1 MTTRNPVLLIH
12 GIDDTGEVFAKMAA
26 VLERQGWF
34 TYALDLVPNNGKVG
48 LDRLAEQIKGYV
60 DQAFSQDTRFD
71 IVAFSMGGIISR
83 YYLQRLGGLERCD
96 RFITLSSPHH
106 GSLMAYVRQNPGC
119 VQMRPKSK
127 FLKNLN
133 RDFQQLNSIQ
143 FTSIWTKNDLMILPA
158 KSSQV
163 PVGKNITVP
172 VLIHPWM
179 LSDDR
184 TIKLVME
191 GLKRSP
197 VS

>member
-1 MTTRNPVLLIH
+1 MTTHNPVLLIH
-12 GIDDTGEVFAKMAA
+12 GIDDTGAVFEKMAA
-26 VLERQGWF
+26 VLEGQGWF

-60 DQAFSQDTRFD
+60 DQAFSQDIRFD

-106 GSLMAYVRQNPGC
+106 GSLIAHLRRNRGC
-119 VQMRPKSK
+119 VQMRPNSE
-127 FLKNLN
+127 FLQDLN
-133 RDFQQLNSIQ
+133 RDLDRLNSIQ
-143 FTSIWTKNDLMILPA
+143 FTSIWTNNDLMILPA
-158 KSSQV
+158 NSSQV

-179 LSDDR
+179 LTDDR
-184 TIKLVME
+184 TIELVVQC
-191 GLKRSP
+191 LQRFAR
-197 VS
+197 